1 MLTIGYAEI
10 LALLQ
15 RAGHFMATSH
25 DLDIFIDDMEKD
37 LRTVYRVDFRLM
49 RVEIARLSGYDES
62 KHCWTQELSRV
73 RKDIPNRRGF
83 AKLEKWIIDLNLEHY
98 GYPHPRMASYYLD
111 DKGHRTHY

>member
-1 MLTIGYAEI
+1 LTYSEI

-15 RAGHFMATSH
+15 TAGHFTATSH

-49 RVEIARLSGYDES
+49 RVEIARLQRIRQSE
-62 KHCWTQELSRV
+62 KHCWTQELSRD

-83 AKLEKWIIDLNLEHY
+83 AKLQEWITELNLEHY

-111 DKGHRTHY
+111 DKGVLTHV